1 MKIPRHKPASW
12 LEVPDGNAQTSEE
25 VVREILRYLVKHPAA
40 KDTLE
45 GIARWWLDRQQVER
59 SVEEVVHS
67 VRLLVSRG
75 LILERH
81 RKTGRPYYQVNPAKR
96 TGLAETLEEAW
107 GSVEHQ
113 PHLTS
118 IRTKGGGK
126 AREFPVAPGRDKGT
140 EWSSGGKER

>member
-1 MKIPRHKPASW
+1 MKIPRHKPALW
-12 LEVPDGNAQTSEE
+12 LEVPGENVVISEE

-45 GIARWWLDRQQVER
+45 GIARWWLDRRHVER
-59 SVEEVVHS
+59 SVEEVAHS

-75 LILERH
+75 LILERC

-96 TGLAETLEEAW
+96 TELLESVEEAS

-118 IRTKGGGK
+118 IRTKGGGRT
-126 AREFPVAPGRDKGT
+126 REFPVAPGRDTGT
-140 EWSSGGKER
+140 EWSSGGKDR